1 MLSDAPPSREA
12 VTTSFTCPDEVD
24 VKTFTNSGM
33 MAPARVPQVITVDS
47 CHHRLVLPPMLGIM
61 NAERM

>member
-1 MLSDAPPSREA
+1 M
-12 VTTSFTCPDEVD
+12 
-24 VKTFTNSGM
+24 KTFTNSGM

-47 CHHRLVLPPMLGIM
+47 CHHRVVLPPMLGIM